1 MFVPL
6 TWLPLELWSVGSS
19 SSYWFS
25 TPLEAYRGSR
35 GRLRLFQCHIV
46 EDSGL
51 NSGTSVDA
59 VGHSG
64 AGVVGQVGGGVEE
77 VLVVV
82 VVVEVVRSRYH

>member
-1 MFVPL
+1 MIVPIS
-6 TWLPLELWSVGSS
+6 WLPLELWSVGSS
-19 SSYWFS
+19 RSYWFS